1 MGSIDLKRI
10 HELLEDGGADLIPEL
25 IAIFLSETPP
35 KIARLEQ
42 AAAAGDARAAREAA
56 HSLRSSALNIGAE
69 RLATLA
75 GELERLGE
83 SGKLGRCEPLLE
95 SIRRE
100 VRSVEDELKRL
111 PEAEAA

>member
-1 MGSIDLKRI
+1 MSLPGRDWAVKSDWNPDDKTNVGSFASKRI
-10 HELLEDGGADLIPEL
+10 HELL
-25 IAIFLSETPP
+25 
-35 KIARLEQ
+35 ARIEQ
-42 AAAAGDARAAREAA
+42 ATAQGDAQATAEAA
-56 HSLRSSALNIGAE
+56 HALRSSAMNLRAE

-100 VRSVEDELKRL
+100 ARAVEEELKQK
-111 PEAEAA
+111 PDAA